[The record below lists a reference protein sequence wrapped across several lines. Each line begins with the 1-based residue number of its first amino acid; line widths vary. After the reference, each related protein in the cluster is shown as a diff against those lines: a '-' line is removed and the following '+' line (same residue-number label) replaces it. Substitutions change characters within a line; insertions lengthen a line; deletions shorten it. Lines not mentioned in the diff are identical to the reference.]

1 MWYAIISED
10 NENSLPL
17 RASARGKHIERL
29 RMLADQGRLLIAG
42 PHPAIDAEDV
52 GEAGFTGS
60 LIVAE
65 FESLAAARAWAK
77 ALSASSLTTAFSTVL
92 TASIRCR
99 QASTSSS
106 ELTSPAATAPAICL
120 VVDQ

>member
-17 RASARGKHIERL
+17 RATARGAHIERL
-29 RMLADQGRLLIAG
+29 RGLEAEGRLLIAG

-60 LIVAE
+60 LVVAE
-65 FESLAAARAWAK
+65 FPSLEDARQWADEDPYIAAGVYRK
-77 ALSASSLTTAFSTVL
+77 VVVKPFKLVL
-92 TASIRCR
+92 
-99 QASTSSS
+99 
-106 ELTSPAATAPAICL
+106 P
-120 VVDQ
+120 